1 MVKLAQRLKA
11 RNNNIYQGVKME
23 LTILVGLGG
32 IILGLALYHFR
43 AQKLLLEHGIL
54 KEKLNLQDKAHRES
68 QEHFEIKLK
77 SLTQEIFEEKTK
89 RFREDSL
96 KGMELMLSPFKDKFS
111 DFQKRVEEMH
121 LTDTKDRLKL
131 HAEIERIVLT
141 GQKMSIETENLT
153 RALKGDVKLQGNW
166 GEMILE
172 KLLEASGLRNG
183 EEFILQGK
191 DMGLKDEDGRT
202 QQPDVIIK
210 LPENK
215 HLIVDSKVSLVA
227 YERFVNDGEEQDLSH
242 FLDSLYAHIKGL
254 SGKNYQRLDKLQTPD
269 YVMLFIPIEGAFML
283 AMQKD
288 RELFNHA
295 WDKNIMLV
303 GPSTLLATLR
313 TVASLWKQE
322 RQTKN
327 AIEIAKQAGLL
338 YDKFVGVSEDLDQ
351 MQGQIRK
358 VGESFDLLR
367 SRMLTGKGS
376 LASRMENLKE
386 LGAKTTKS
394 LQIES

>member
-1 MVKLAQRLKA
+1 MA
-11 RNNNIYQGVKME
+11 

-32 IILGLALYHFR
+32 VVLGLALYHFR
-43 AQKLLLEHGIL
+43 AQKMLLEFGIL
-54 KEKLNLQDKAHRES
+54 KEKLAIQDRVHLES
-68 QEHFEIKLK
+68 SEKLELKLK
-77 SLTQEIFEEKTK
+77 TLTQEIFEEKSK

-96 KGMELMLSPFKDKFS
+96 RGMELVLNPFKDKMN
-111 DFQKRVEEMH
+111 DFQKKVEEMH

-141 GQKMSIETENLT
+141 GQKMSLETENLT
-153 RALKGDVKLQGNW
+153 RALKGDVKTQGNW

-191 DMGLKDEDGRT
+191 NLGLKDDEGRT
-202 QQPDVIIK
+202 QQPDVIIN

-227 YERFVNDGEEQDLSH
+227 YERYVTDGQEEDLSH
-242 FLDSLYAHIKGL
+242 FLDSIYAHIKGL
-254 SGKNYQRLDKLQTPD
+254 SSKNYQQLEKLASPD

-283 AMQKD
+283 SMQKD
-288 RELFNHA
+288 REIFSHA

-303 GPSTLLATLR
+303 GPSTLFATLR

-327 AIEIAKQAGLL
+327 AIEIARQAGQL
-338 YDKFVGVSEDLDQ
+338 YDKFVGVAEDLDQ

-358 VGESFDLLR
+358 VGNSFDDLR

-386 LGAKTTKS
+386 LGAKTSKTLPVIS
-394 LQIES
+394 EN

>member
-1 MVKLAQRLKA
+1 MALV
-11 RNNNIYQGVKME
+11 
-23 LTILVGLGG
+23 ILSAIGAF
-32 IILGLALYHFR
+32 IAGLAVYHFR
-43 AQKLLLEHGIL
+43 VQKLLLEHGIL
-54 KEKLNLQDKAHRES
+54 KEKLAIQEKAHIES
-68 QEHFEIKLK
+68 SEKLELRLK
-77 SLTQEIFEEKTK
+77 ALTQEIFEEKSR

-96 KGMELMLSPFKDKFS
+96 RGMELVLNPFREKMS
-111 DFQKRVEEMH
+111 DFQKKVEEMH

-131 HAEIERIVLT
+131 HAEIERIVMT
-141 GQKMSIETENLT
+141 GQKMTSETENLT
-153 RALKGDVKLQGNW
+153 RALKGDVKMQGNW

-191 DMGLKDEDGRT
+191 EMGLKDEDGRT
-202 QQPDVIIK
+202 MQPDVVIH

-227 YERFVNDGEEQDLSH
+227 YERFVNEGQEEDLSH

-254 SGKNYQRLDKLQTPD
+254 SSKNYQRLDKLQTPD

-295 WDKNIMLV
+295 WDRNIMLV

-327 AIEIAKQAGLL
+327 AIEIARQAGAL
-338 YDKFVGVSEDLDQ
+338 YDKFVGVAQDLDSMQNQIKRVGDSFEDL
-351 MQGQIRK
+351 K
-358 VGESFDLLR
+358 
-367 SRMLTGKGS
+367 SRMMTGKGS

-394 LQIES
+394 LELT

>member
-1 MVKLAQRLKA
+1 
-11 RNNNIYQGVKME
+11 ME
-23 LTILVGLGG
+23 ALLGILGG
-32 IILGLALYHFR
+32 IIVGLVLYHLK
-43 AQKLLLEHGIL
+43 AQKILLEHAVL
-54 KEKLNLQDKAHRES
+54 REKLDIQEKHHKES
-68 QEHFEIKLK
+68 QEKLK
-77 SLTQEIFEEKTK
+77 LELKTLTQEIFEEKSK

-96 KGMELMLSPFKDKFS
+96 RGMELILNPFREKMT
-111 DFQKRVEEMH
+111 DFQKKVEEMH

-141 GQKMSIETENLT
+141 GQKMTSETENLA
-153 RALKGDVKLQGNW
+153 RALKGDVKMQGNW

-172 KLLEASGLRNG
+172 KLLEASGLRAG

-191 DMGLKDEDGRT
+191 EMGLKDEEGRT
-202 QQPDVIIK
+202 QQPDVIIN
-210 LPENK
+210 LPESK
-215 HLIVDSKVSLVA
+215 HLIIDSKVSLVA
-227 YERFVNDGEEQDLSH
+227 YERYVNEEAEEDLSH

-254 SGKNYQRLDKLQTPD
+254 SSKNYHRLEKLQTPD

-288 RELFNHA
+288 RELFSHA

-327 AIEIAKQAGLL
+327 AIEIARQAGLL
-338 YDKFVGVSEDLDQ
+338 YDKFAGVAEDLNQ

-358 VGESFDLLR
+358 VGESFDELR

-386 LGAKTTKS
+386 LGAKTSKS
-394 LQIES
+394 LQIEL

>member
-1 MVKLAQRLKA
+1 MALS
-11 RNNNIYQGVKME
+11 
-23 LTILVGLGG
+23 ILLGLGG
-32 IILGLALYHFR
+32 LILGLAIYHLR
-43 AQKLLLEHGIL
+43 VQKLLLDYGIL
-54 KEKLNLQDKAHRES
+54 KEKLNIQEKTHHES
-68 QEHFEIKLK
+68 QEKLELKLK
-77 SLTQEIFEEKTK
+77 SLSQEIFEEKSK
-89 RFREDSL
+89 KFREDSL
-96 KGMELMLSPFKDKFS
+96 RGMELILNPFKEKMS
-111 DFQKRVEEMH
+111 DFQKKVEEMH

-131 HAEIERIVLT
+131 HLEIERIVLT
-141 GQKMSIETENLT
+141 GQKMSIETESLT
-153 RALKGDVKLQGNW
+153 RALKGDVKMQGNW

-183 EEFILQGK
+183 EEFSLQGK
-191 DMGLKDEDGRT
+191 EMGLKDEDGRT
-202 QQPDVIIK
+202 QQPDVIIN
-210 LPENK
+210 LPDNK
-215 HLIVDSKVSLVA
+215 HLIVDSKVSLIA
-227 YERFVNDGEEQDLSH
+227 YERFVNAQTEEDLSE
-242 FLDSLYAHIKGL
+242 FFDSIYAHIKGL
-254 SGKNYQRLDKLQTPD
+254 SSKNYQRLDKLQSPD

-288 RELFNHA
+288 PELFVHA
-295 WDKNIMLV
+295 WDRNIMLV

-338 YDKFVGVSEDLDQ
+338 YDKFAGVANDLDH

-358 VGESFDLLR
+358 VGESFDDLR

-394 LQIES
+394 LQITSEN

>member
-1 MVKLAQRLKA
+1 M
-11 RNNNIYQGVKME
+11 GV
-23 LTILVGLGG
+23 TILCSIGAF
-32 IILGLALYHFR
+32 IAGLALYHFR
-43 AQKLLLEHGIL
+43 VQKLLLEHGIL
-54 KEKLNLQDKAHRES
+54 KEKFAIQEKSHHESSEKLELRLKA
-68 QEHFEIKLK
+68 
-77 SLTQEIFEEKTK
+77 LTQEIFEEKSR

-96 KGMELMLSPFKDKFS
+96 RGMELVLNPFREKMA

-131 HAEIERIVLT
+131 HSEIERIVMT
-141 GQKMSIETENLT
+141 GQKMTSETENLT
-153 RALKGDVKLQGNW
+153 RALKGDVKMQGNW

-191 DMGLKDEDGRT
+191 EMGLKDEDGRT
-202 QQPDVIIK
+202 MQPDVVIN

-227 YERFVNDGEEQDLSH
+227 YERFVNEGQEEDLSH

-254 SGKNYQRLDKLQTPD
+254 SSKNYQRLDKLQTPD

-295 WDKNIMLV
+295 WDRNIMLV

-327 AIEIAKQAGLL
+327 AIEIARQAGAL
-338 YDKFVGVSEDLDQ
+338 YDKFVGVAQDLDSMQNQIKRVGDSFEDL
-351 MQGQIRK
+351 K
-358 VGESFDLLR
+358 
-367 SRMLTGKGS
+367 SRMMSGKGS

-394 LQIES
+394 LELS

>member
-1 MVKLAQRLKA
+1 MEIALISGLAG
-11 RNNNIYQGVKME
+11 I
-23 LTILVGLGG
+23 IVGLV
-32 IILGLALYHFR
+32 IYHLR
-43 AQKLLLEHGIL
+43 IQKFLLDHAIV
-54 KEKLNLQDKAHRES
+54 KEKLQIQEKSHMES
-68 QEHFEIKLK
+68 QEKLRFELK
-77 SLTQEIFEEKTK
+77 NLTQEIFEEKSK

-96 KGMELMLSPFKDKFS
+96 VGMELILNPFREKMS
-111 DFQKRVEEMH
+111 DFQKKVEELH
-121 LTDTKDRLKL
+121 LSDTKDRLKL

-141 GQKMSIETENLT
+141 GQKMTSETENLT
-153 RALKGDVKLQGNW
+153 RALKGDVKIQGNW
-166 GEMILE
+166 GEMILQ
-172 KLLEASGLRNG
+172 KLLEASGLRAG
-183 EEFILQGK
+183 EEFILQARE
-191 DMGLKDEDGRT
+191 MGLKDEEGRT
-202 QQPDVIIK
+202 QQPDVIIV

-215 HLIVDSKVSLVA
+215 HLIVDSKVSLIA
-227 YERFVNDGEEQDLSH
+227 YEKYTNDQEEEDLFH
-242 FLDSLYAHIKGL
+242 FLDSIYAHIKNL
-254 SGKNYQRLDKLQTPD
+254 SSKNYQRLDKIQSPD

-288 RELFNHA
+288 RELFSYA

-327 AIEIAKQAGLL
+327 AIEIARQAGLL
-338 YDKFVGVSEDLDQ
+338 YDKFVGVADEIDH

-358 VGESFDLLR
+358 VGDSFDDLR

-376 LASRMENLKE
+376 LASRMETLKE

-394 LQIES
+394 LHIES

>member
-1 MVKLAQRLKA
+1 MA
-11 RNNNIYQGVKME
+11 
-23 LTILVGLGG
+23 LTILVAIGSFV
-32 IILGLALYHFR
+32 LGLALYHLKV
-43 AQKLLLEHGIL
+43 QKLLLDYAVL
-54 KEKLNLQDKAHRES
+54 KEKLSIQDRIHIES
-68 QEHFEIKLK
+68 QEKLELKLK

-96 KGMELMLSPFKDKFS
+96 KGMELMLNPFKERMS
-111 DFQKRVEEMH
+111 DFQKKVEEMH
-121 LTDTKDRLKL
+121 LTDTRDRVKL

-141 GQKMSIETENLT
+141 GQKMSLETENLT
-153 RALKGDVKLQGNW
+153 RALKGDVKVQGNW

-183 EEFILQGK
+183 EEFIVQGK
-191 DMGLKDEDGRT
+191 EMGLKDEDGRT
-202 QQPDVIIK
+202 QQPDVIIN

-215 HLIVDSKVSLVA
+215 HLIIDSKVSLVA
-227 YERFVNDGEEQDLSH
+227 YERFVNEAQESDLSL

-327 AIEIAKQAGLL
+327 AIEIARQAGLL
-338 YDKFVGVSEDLDQ
+338 YDKFVGVAENLDQ

-358 VGESFDLLR
+358 VGDSFDDLR

-386 LGAKTTKS
+386 LGAKTSKQLEIS
-394 LQIES
+394 AE

>member
-1 MVKLAQRLKA
+1 MALV
-11 RNNNIYQGVKME
+11 
-23 LTILVGLGG
+23 ILCAVGSF
-32 IILGLALYHFR
+32 IAGLALYHFR
-43 AQKLLLEHGIL
+43 VQKLLLEHGIL
-54 KEKLNLQDKAHRES
+54 KEKLAI
-68 QEHFEIKLK
+68 QEKVHQEASEKLELKLK
-77 SLTQEIFEEKTK
+77 TLTQEIFEEKSR

-96 KGMELMLSPFKDKFS
+96 RGMELVLNPFREKMA
-111 DFQKRVEEMH
+111 DFQKKVEEMH

-141 GQKMSIETENLT
+141 GQKMSSETENLT
-153 RALKGDVKLQGNW
+153 RALKGDVKMQGNW

-191 DMGLKDEDGRT
+191 EMGLKDEEGRT
-202 QQPDVIIK
+202 QQPDVIIN

-227 YERFVNDGEEQDLSH
+227 YERFVNDAHEEDLSH
-242 FLDSLYAHIKGL
+242 FLDSLYAHVKGL
-254 SGKNYQRLDKLQTPD
+254 SSKNYQRLDKLQSPD

-288 RELFNHA
+288 RELFSHA
-295 WDKNIMLV
+295 WDRNIMLV

-327 AIEIAKQAGLL
+327 AIEIARQAGAL
-338 YDKFVGVSEDLDQ
+338 YDKFVGVAEDLDS
-351 MQGQIRK
+351 MQNQIKR
-358 VGESFDLLR
+358 VGESFEDLR

-376 LASRMENLKE
+376 LASRVENLKE
-386 LGAKTTKS
+386 LGAKTSKN
-394 LQIES
+394 LQIEM

>member
-1 MVKLAQRLKA
+1 ML
-11 RNNNIYQGVKME
+11 E
-23 LTILVGLGG
+23 ILIGLGAFT
-32 IILGLALYHFR
+32 LGLVVYHLR
-43 AQKLLLEHGIL
+43 AQKLVVENAVLT
-54 KEKLNLQDKAHRES
+54 EKLNLLERSHVTQAGTLEL
-68 QEHFEIKLK
+68 KLK
-77 SLTQEIFEEKTK
+77 ALTQEILEDKTR

-96 KGMELMLSPFKDKFS
+96 KGMELILNPFKEKMI
-111 DFQKRVEEMH
+111 DFERKVHEMH
-121 LTDTKDRLKL
+121 LTDTKDRMRL
-131 HAEIERIVLT
+131 HVEIERIVMT
-141 GQKMSIETENLT
+141 GQKMSLETEGLT
-153 RALKGDVKLQGNW
+153 RALKGDVKMQGNW

-191 DMGLKDEDGRT
+191 DLGLKDEEGRT
-202 QQPDVIIK
+202 QQPDVIIS

-215 HLIVDSKVSLVA
+215 HLIVDSKVSLISFDR
-227 YERFVNDGEEQDLSH
+227 YLSNENEEDLSL

-254 SGKNYQRLDKLQTPD
+254 SSKNYQRLDKLSSPD

-288 RELFNHA
+288 RELFSHA
-295 WDKNIMLV
+295 WEKNIMLV

-327 AIEIAKQAGLL
+327 ALEIARQAGSL
-338 YDKFVGVSEDLDQ
+338 YDKFVGVAEDLDS

-358 VGESFDLLR
+358 VGDSFQDLR
-367 SRMLTGKGS
+367 SKMLTGKGS
-376 LASRMENLKE
+376 LASRMENLKD
-386 LGAKTTKS
+386 LGAKTTKT
-394 LQIES
+394 LPNQLLDL